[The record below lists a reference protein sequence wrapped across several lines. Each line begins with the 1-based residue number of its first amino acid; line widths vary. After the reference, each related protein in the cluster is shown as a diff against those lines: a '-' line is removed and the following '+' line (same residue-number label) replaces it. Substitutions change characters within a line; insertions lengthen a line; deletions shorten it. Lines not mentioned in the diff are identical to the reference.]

1 MTDFQFAD
9 PYRLAAVLALLDA
22 ILHTLETSLRIDAAT
37 WRISAAKFHAVV
49 RPGDP
54 LQIEYE
60 VMPGDSI
67 RFSILNAD
75 RAVATGTLTHA
86 P

>member
-1 MTDFQFAD
+1 
-9 PYRLAAVLALLDA
+9 V
-22 ILHTLETSLRIDAAT
+22 H
-37 WRISAAKFHAVV
+37 
-49 RPGDP
+49 PGDP

-60 VMPGDSI
+60 VLPGNSI

-75 RAVATGTLTHA
+75 RAVATGMLTHA